1 MVTPYGMHRRT
12 GWPETPWTPW
22 SITGRLCWEKAGSW
36 QLPLQRPCASSPLC
50 SPACQGSGWSACCVP
65 AAAASF
71 SSSAFRHSDSSLR
84 IPVPPLSPLLCQTN
98 FSPLTSQ
105 LRSSSRK
112 PSLSL
117 PRLPSSVRSGDTLSS
132 QRILR
137 IVCHSSD
144 HTGVSGSVH
153 VPFCPAS
160 SWGVRAGRT
169 QWQPN
174 ISPVLGRW

>member
-1 MVTPYGMHRRT
+1 MHRQT
-12 GWPETPWTPW
+12 GWPKTPWTPW
-22 SITGRLCWEKAGSW
+22 SVRRRLCWEKAGSQ

-50 SPACQGSGWSACCVP
+50 SPAGQGSGWSACCVP
-65 AAAASF
+65 AAAASL
-71 SSSAFRHSDSSLR
+71 SSSAFRHSSSSLR

-117 PRLPSSVRSGDTLSS
+117 PRLPSSVGPGDPLSS

-144 HTGVSGSVH
+144 HAGVSGSVH
-153 VPFCPAS
+153 MPLCPAS

-169 QWQPN
+169 QRQPN
-174 ISPVLGRW
+174 VSPVPGMW